1 MAHLASLASVLA
13 TIMEKHQPLG
23 ILPVPWHVGQ
33 VSPAGAAFMDPY
45 GGKCISVFTFSI
57 PGVGPSGVD
66 KTNTLPARGKVKK
79 KSRPTAE
86 NVPIKARFYDRF

>member
-1 MAHLASLASVLA
+1 MESFKFKLTLDVFFSHNLTIMAHLASLASVLA

-66 KTNTLPARGKVKK
+66 KTIL
-79 KSRPTAE
+79 
-86 NVPIKARFYDRF
+86 YL